1 MTTNNT
7 SNTKTLKINV
17 GFLLKESAGY
27 TREVVVESHGTVIIG
42 EVELDELD
50 GILRLTRT
58 SQGVLVQGELD
69 AIMTIDCVRCLTPFG
84 YAFGIQFQ
92 DLFVP
97 HMHPDAADP
106 NNPYVISDGYIIDLS
121 PIVREESILAVP
133 MTAVCSED
141 CKGIC
146 SKCGV
151 NLNEETCDCV
161 HDEIDPRLDALRSLL
176 ED

>member
-1 MTTNNT
+1 MASKN

-27 TREVVVESHGTVIIG
+27 TRNVVVESHGTVIID

-50 GILRLTRT
+50 GVLRLTRT
-58 SQGVLVQGELD
+58 AQGIIVQGELD
-69 AIMTIDCVRCLTPFG
+69 AVMTLDCDRCLTTYG
-84 YAFGIQFQ
+84 HAFGIQFS
-92 DLFVP
+92 DLFMP
-97 HMHPDAADP
+97 HTHPDAADP
-106 NNPYVISDGYIIDLS
+106 NNPYVISDGFVIDLT

-133 MTAVCSED
+133 MTGTCSED

-146 SKCGV
+146 SKCGA
-151 NLNEETCDCV
+151 NLNEKTCDCE
-161 HDEIDPRLDALRSLL
+161 HDEIDPRLEALRSLL